1 MWGLE
6 RSSRK
11 AGCYPLT
18 LDFDLSNLM
27 PPSSQVLDMYHAA
40 KTSDS
45 EGISLDEFAA
55 VMRTKGYFLDQPV
68 VGFEGHQ

>member
-1 MWGLE
+1 
-6 RSSRK
+6 
-11 AGCYPLT
+11 
-18 LDFDLSNLM
+18 
-27 PPSSQVLDMYHAA
+27 MYHAA